1 MPCRE
6 GATSERQM
14 ISRRRAI
21 AGFGALAGAAGC
33 SRSDAGLLTEADVH
47 RAGYPT
53 VEAVKWMGGELTK
66 ATRGRLRIKQYP
78 SGQLGAEDDSI
89 GLAQYGAVDFARV
102 NFAAVN
108 NLVPETRSLCLP
120 FVIGSMD
127 HLHRAVDSD
136 VGEEIRAAFDRVGLI
151 GLAIYDAGARCFY
164 NVRGPIHEPG
174 DLKGLKIRSPM
185 SDVFLRAFDAM
196 GANPTP
202 LAVNGVFQ
210 ALSTHLIDGA
220 ENNWP
225 TFESARH
232 LEMAKFW
239 SETRHSYSPEILTMS
254 KERFFAL
261 SKADQDLIRDAAAR
275 SVPVMRENWAKFSEE
290 SKAKALAAGVQA
302 NDADIPAFRASVEDL
317 LKRETEAPVLAS
329 LYNRVRDL
337 SG

>member
-1 MPCRE
+1 MITRRMAFTTLAA
-6 GATSERQM
+6 GA
-14 ISRRRAI
+14 
-21 AGFGALAGAAGC
+21 ALAGCAPGEQAGV
-33 SRSDAGLLTEADVH
+33 LTEADVH

-53 VEAVKWMGGELTK
+53 VEAVKWMGAEIEA
-66 ATRGRLRIKQYP
+66 ATGGRLRLKQYP

-108 NLVPETRSLCLP
+108 NLVPETRVLCLP
-120 FVIGSMD
+120 FAIDSME

-136 VGEEIRAAFDRVGLI
+136 VGEEIRAAFDRVGLV
-151 GLAIYDAGARCFY
+151 GLAVYDAGARCFY
-164 NVRGPIHEPG
+164 NVRRPIHTPD

-185 SDVFLRAFDAM
+185 SDVFLHSFAAM

-232 LEMAKFW
+232 LEMARYW
-239 SETRHSYSPEILTMS
+239 SETQHSYSPEILTMS
-254 KERFFAL
+254 KQRYEAL
-261 SKADQDLIRDAAAR
+261 APADRDIVRDAAAR
-275 SVPVMRENWAKFSEE
+275 SVPVMRENWARFSDE
-290 SKAKALAAGVQA
+290 SKAKALAAGVLA
-302 NDADIPAFRASVEDL
+302 NDADRAAFRASVEGL
-317 LKRETEAPVLAS
+317 LKRETETPVLAS
-329 LYNRVRDL
+329 LYARVRDL
-337 SG
+337 TG

>member
-1 MPCRE
+1 
-6 GATSERQM
+6 M
-14 ISRRRAI
+14 ITRRRALLGI
-21 AGFGALAGAAGC
+21 GGAGAALSACGQGE
-33 SRSDAGLLTEADVH
+33 AGLLTEADVH

-53 VEAVKWMGGELTK
+53 VEAVKWMGGEIEK
-66 ATRGRLRIKQYP
+66 ATGGRLRVKQYP

-108 NLVPETRSLCLP
+108 NLVPETRVLCLP
-120 FVIGSMD
+120 FAIDSMG
-127 HLHRAVDSD
+127 HLHRVVDSD
-136 VGEEIRAAFDRVGLI
+136 IGIQIRTAFERQGLI

-164 NVRGPIHEPG
+164 NVRKPIHEPG
-174 DLKGLKIRSPM
+174 DLRGLKIRSPM
-185 SDVFLRAFDAM
+185 SDVFLRAFGAM

-232 LEMAKFW
+232 LEIAKFW
-239 SETRHSYSPEILTMS
+239 SETQHSYSPEILTMS
-254 KERFFAL
+254 KQRFDAMTP
-261 SKADQDLIRDAAAR
+261 ADREIVVDAAAR
-275 SVPVMRENWAKFSEE
+275 SVPVMREHWARFSEE
-290 SKAKALAAGVQA
+290 SRVKAMAQEVVA
-302 NDADIPAFRASVEDL
+302 NEANREAFRAAVADL
-317 LKRETEAPVLAS
+317 VASETSDPVLAS
-329 LYNRVRDL
+329 LFKRVRDL

>member
-1 MPCRE
+1 
-6 GATSERQM
+6 M
-14 ISRRRAI
+14 ITRRS
-21 AGFGALAGAAGC
+21 ALATLAAGAGLAAC
-33 SRSDAGLLTEADVH
+33 SPADSGLLTEADVH

-53 VEAVKWMGGELTK
+53 VEAVKWMGAEIEK
-66 ATRGRLRIKQYP
+66 ATGGRLHIKQYP

-89 GLAQYGAVDFARV
+89 GLARFGAVDFARV

-108 NLVPETRSLCLP
+108 NLVPQTRVLCLP
-120 FVIGSMD
+120 FVIESMD

-136 VGEEIRAAFDRVGLI
+136 VGAEIRAAFDRVGLI
-151 GLAIYDAGARCFY
+151 GLAVYDAGARCFY
-164 NVRGPIHEPG
+164 NVRGPIVHPG

-185 SDVFLRAFDAM
+185 SDVFLRSFAAM

-232 LEMAKFW
+232 LEMARFW

-254 KERFFAL
+254 KERFFAR
-261 SKADQDLIRDAAAR
+261 SKADQDIIRDAAAR

-302 NDADIPAFRASVEDL
+302 NDADIPAFRATVETL
-317 LKRETEAPVLAS
+317 LTQETQGPVLAS
-329 LYNRVRDL
+329 LYKRVRDL

>member
-1 MPCRE
+1 
-6 GATSERQM
+6 M
-14 ISRRRAI
+14 ISRRRAL
-21 AGFGALAGAAGC
+21 AGFAAVAGAVAC
-33 SRSDAGLLTEADVH
+33 SEGEAGLLTEADVH

-53 VEAVKWMGGELTK
+53 VEAVKWMGEEITK
-66 ATRGRLRIKQYP
+66 GSGGRLRIKQYP

-108 NLVPETRSLCLP
+108 NLVPETRVLCLP
-120 FVIGSMD
+120 FTVNSMD
-127 HLHRAVDSD
+127 HLHRVVDSD
-136 VGEEIRAAFDRVGLI
+136 VGSEIRAAFDRVGLV
-151 GLAIYDAGARCFY
+151 GLAVYDAGARCFY
-164 NVRGPIHEPG
+164 NVRGPITHPR

-185 SDVFLRAFDAM
+185 SDVFLHAFEAM

-254 KERFFAL
+254 KERFYAR

-290 SKAKALAAGVQA
+290 SKAKALATGVQA
-302 NDADIPAFRASVEDL
+302 NDADIPAFRATVEDL

-329 LYNRVRDL
+329 LYKRVRDL

>member
-1 MPCRE
+1 
-6 GATSERQM
+6 M
-14 ISRRRAI
+14 ITRRRALTGS
-21 AGFGALAGAAGC
+21 AGLAAVSAC
-33 SRSDAGLLTEADVH
+33 SPGPPAGLLTEADVH
-47 RAGYPT
+47 RAGFPT
-53 VEAVKWMGGELTK
+53 VEAVKWMGGEIEK
-66 ATRGRLRIKQYP
+66 ATQGRYRLKQYP

-89 GLAQYGAVDFARV
+89 GLARFGAVDFARV

-108 NLVPETRSLCLP
+108 NLVPETRVLCLP
-120 FVIGSMD
+120 FAIDSMD

-136 VGEEIRAAFDRVGLI
+136 VGRQIRAAFDRVGLV

-164 NVRGPIHEPG
+164 NVRGPIAHPR

-185 SDVFLRAFDAM
+185 SDVFLRAFAAM

-225 TFESARH
+225 TFETARH

-239 SETRHSYSPEILTMS
+239 SETEHSYSPEILTMS
-254 KERFFAL
+254 KKRFQAL
-261 SKADQDLIRDAAAR
+261 LPQDRDIVLDAAQR
-275 SVPVMRENWAKFSEE
+275 SVPRMREHWAKFSEE
-290 SKAKALAAGVQA
+290 SRTKALAARVKV
-302 NDADIPAFRASVEDL
+302 NDADRAAFR
-317 LKRETEAPVLAS
+317 ETVAGVIAAETKDEPLAT
-329 LYNRVRDL
+329 LYRKVRDL

>member
-1 MPCRE
+1 
-6 GATSERQM
+6 M
-14 ISRRRAI
+14 ISRRS
-21 AGFGALAGAAGC
+21 ALTTLAAATSLAAC
-33 SRSDAGLLTEADVH
+33 SKGEVGLLTEADVH

-53 VEAVKWMGGELTK
+53 VEAVKWMGAELTEV
-66 ATRGRLRIKQYP
+66 TGGRLRLKQYP

-89 GLAQYGAVDFARV
+89 GLARFGAVDFARV

-108 NLVPETRSLCLP
+108 NLVPETRVLCLP
-120 FVIGSMD
+120 FTIDSME

-136 VGEEIRAAFDRVGLI
+136 VGAEIRAAFDKVGLI

-164 NVRGPIHEPG
+164 NVRKPIVLPG

-185 SDVFLRAFDAM
+185 SDVFLRAFAAM

-225 TFESARH
+225 TFESASH
-232 LEMAKFW
+232 YEMASYW

-254 KERFFAL
+254 KERFLAM
-261 SKADQDLIRDAAAR
+261 SKADQELIRDVAAR
-275 SVPVMRENWAKFSEE
+275 SVPVMRETWAAFSEA
-290 SKAKALAAGVQA
+290 SKAKVLKAGIKA
-302 NDADIPAFRASVEDL
+302 NQADIPAFRASVQDL
-317 LKRETEAPVLAS
+317 LKRETESPVLAS
-329 LYNRVRDL
+329 LHKRVRNL

>member
-1 MPCRE
+1 
-6 GATSERQM
+6 M

-21 AGFGALAGAAGC
+21 AGFGALAGASAC
-33 SRSDAGLLTEADVH
+33 SQGDAGLLTEADVH

-53 VEAVKWMGGELTK
+53 VEAVKWMGEEIAK
-66 ATRGRLRIKQYP
+66 ATGGRLKLKQYP

-108 NLVPETRSLCLP
+108 NLVPETRVLCLP
-120 FVIGSMD
+120 FAVHSME

-136 VGEEIRAAFDRVGLI
+136 VGREIRSAFDRVGLV

-164 NVRGPIHEPG
+164 NVRRPIHEPG
-174 DLKGLKIRSPM
+174 NLKGLKIRSPM
-185 SDVFLRAFDAM
+185 SDVFLRAFAAM

-232 LEMAKFW
+232 LEMARFW
-239 SETRHSYSPEILTMS
+239 SETQHSYSPEILTMS
-254 KERFFAL
+254 KQRFQSL
-261 SKADQDLIRDAAAR
+261 SKADQDIIVDAAER
-275 SVPVMRENWAKFSEE
+275 SVPRMREHWARFSDE
-290 SKAKALAAGVQA
+290 SRAKALAAGVQA
-302 NDADIPAFRASVEDL
+302 NDADRTAFRRTVEGL
-317 LKRETEAPVLAS
+317 IVRETADATLAS
-329 LYNRVRDL
+329 LYKRTQDL

>member
-1 MPCRE
+1 
-6 GATSERQM
+6 M
-14 ISRRRAI
+14 ITRRRAL
-21 AGFGALAGAAGC
+21 AAAGAALGAGVTAC
-33 SRSDAGLLTEADVH
+33 ARRDATLLTEADVH

-53 VEAVKWMGGELTK
+53 VEAVKWMGAEIEA
-66 ATRGRLRIKQYP
+66 ATGGRLRLKQYP
-78 SGQLGAEDDSI
+78 SGQLGAEDDSV
-89 GLAQYGAVDFARV
+89 GLAQFGAVDFARV

-108 NLVPETRSLCLP
+108 NLVPQTRVLCLP
-120 FVIGSMD
+120 FVITSMD
-127 HLHRAVDSD
+127 HLHRTVDSD
-136 VGEEIRAAFDRVGLI
+136 VGEEILAAFDRTGLV

-164 NVRGPIHEPG
+164 NVRGPISVPG

-185 SDVFLRAFDAM
+185 SDVFLRSLAAM

-232 LEMAKFW
+232 LEIAKFW
-239 SETRHSYSPEILTMS
+239 SETQHSYSPEILTMS
-254 KERFFAL
+254 KDRFSAL
-261 SKADQDLIRDAAAR
+261 PKADQDLIRDVAAR
-275 SVPVMRENWAKFSEE
+275 SVPVMREHWARFSEE

-302 NDADIPAFRASVEDL
+302 NEADIPAFRAAVEGL
-317 LKRETEAPVLAS
+317 LARETQAPVLAS
-329 LYNRVRDL
+329 LYRRVRDL

>member
-1 MPCRE
+1 
-6 GATSERQM
+6 M
-14 ISRRRAI
+14 ITRRRAI
-21 AGFGALAGAAGC
+21 TAAAALGAGASLSACAPG
-33 SRSDAGLLTEADVH
+33 DPGLLTEADVH

-53 VEAVKWMGGELTK
+53 VEAVKWMGAELEK
-66 ATRGRLRIKQYP
+66 ATGGRLHLKQYP

-108 NLVPETRSLCLP
+108 NLVPQTRALCLP
-120 FVIGSMD
+120 FVIDSMD
-127 HLHRAVDSD
+127 HLHRAVDSG

-164 NVRGPIHEPG
+164 NVRGPITHPK
-174 DLKGLKIRSPM
+174 DLRGLKIRSPM
-185 SDVFLRAFDAM
+185 SDVFLRSFEAM

-202 LAVNGVFQ
+202 LAVNSVFQ

-254 KERFFAL
+254 KERFFAR

-290 SKAKALAAGVQA
+290 SKAKALAAGIKA

-317 LKRETEAPVLAS
+317 LKRETEEPVLAS
-329 LYNRVRDL
+329 LYKRVRVL

>member
-1 MPCRE
+1 
-6 GATSERQM
+6 M
-14 ISRRRAI
+14 ISRRRI
-21 AGFGALAGAAGC
+21 ITGLGTLAGAAAC
-33 SRSDAGLLTEADVH
+33 SQGDAGLFTEADVH

-53 VEAVKWMGGELTK
+53 VEAVKWMGEEIARASG
-66 ATRGRLRIKQYP
+66 GRLRIEQYP

-89 GLAQYGAVDFARV
+89 GLARFGAVDFARV

-108 NLVPETRSLCLP
+108 NLVPETRVLCLP
-120 FVIGSMD
+120 FAINSME
-127 HLHRAVDSD
+127 HLHRVVDSD
-136 VGEEIRAAFDRVGLI
+136 VGDEIRAAFDRVGLV

-174 DLKGLKIRSPM
+174 DLRGLKVRSPM
-185 SDVFLRAFDAM
+185 SDVFLRAFAAM

-232 LEMAKFW
+232 LEMARYW
-239 SETRHSYSPEILTMS
+239 SETQHSYSPEILTMS
-254 KERFFAL
+254 KVRFL
-261 SKADQDLIRDAAAR
+261 SLSRQDQDVVMDAAGR
-275 SVPVMRENWAKFSEE
+275 SVPRMREHWAQFSEE
-290 SKAKALAAGVQA
+290 SKAKALAAGVVA
-302 NDADIPAFRASVEDL
+302 NEADRAAFRATVSDL
-317 LKRETEAPVLAS
+317 IARETADATLAS
-329 LYNRVRDL
+329 LYKRTQDL

>member
-1 MPCRE
+1 
-6 GATSERQM
+6 M
-14 ISRRRAI
+14 ISRRRALLGLGGATLALSACGQEE
-21 AGFGALAGAAGC
+21 AGI
-33 SRSDAGLLTEADVH
+33 LTEADVH

-53 VEAVKWMGGELTK
+53 VEAVKWMGAEIEK
-66 ATRGRLRIKQYP
+66 ATGGRLRLKQYP

-108 NLVPETRSLCLP
+108 NLVPETRVLCLP
-120 FVIGSMD
+120 FAIDSID

-136 VGEEIRAAFDRVGLI
+136 IGAEIRKAFEREGLI

-185 SDVFLRAFDAM
+185 SDVFLKAFGAM

-232 LEMAKFW
+232 LEIAKFW
-239 SETRHSYSPEILTMS
+239 SETEHSYSPEILTMS
-254 KERFFAL
+254 KQRFEAM
-261 SKADQDLIRDAAAR
+261 SPADREIVLDAAAR
-275 SVPVMRENWAKFSEE
+275 SVPVMRANWAKFSDE
-290 SKAKALAAGVQA
+290 SRAKALRQGVKA
-302 NDADIPAFRASVEDL
+302 NEANREAFRASVAGL
-317 LKRETEAPVLAS
+317 VAQETADPVLAS
-329 LYNRVRDL
+329 LYRRVRDL
-337 SG
+337 TG

>member
-1 MPCRE
+1 
-6 GATSERQM
+6 M
-14 ISRRRAI
+14 ISRRS
-21 AGFGALAGAAGC
+21 ALTLMGAAGVAAC
-33 SRSDAGLLTEADVH
+33 TPEASSGLLTEADVH

-53 VEAVKWMGGELTK
+53 VEAVKWMGAEITK
-66 ATRGRLRIKQYP
+66 ATGGRLTLKQYP

-108 NLVPETRSLCLP
+108 NLVPQTRVLCLP
-120 FVIGSMD
+120 FAIDSMD

-136 VGEEIRAAFDRVGLI
+136 VGAEIRAAFDRVGLI

-164 NVRGPIHEPG
+164 NVRGPIHTPD

-185 SDVFLRAFDAM
+185 SDVFLRAFAAM

-232 LEMAKFW
+232 LEMAKYW
-239 SETRHSYSPEILTMS
+239 SETQHSYSPEILTMS
-254 KERFFAL
+254 KTRFQRL
-261 SKADQDLIRDAAAR
+261 SKADQEIVLDAAAR
-275 SVPVMRENWAKFSEE
+275 SVPVMRANWATFSEA
-290 SKAKALAAGVQA
+290 SKAKALGEGIMA
-302 NDADIPAFRASVEDL
+302 NDADRGAFRASVEEL
-317 LKRETEAPVLAS
+317 LKSETADPVLAS
-329 LYNRVRDL
+329 LYSRVRSL

>member
-1 MPCRE
+1 
-6 GATSERQM
+6 M
-14 ISRRRAI
+14 ITRRRAI
-21 AGFGALAGAAGC
+21 ASVGAALGAGAGLSACAPG
-33 SRSDAGLLTEADVH
+33 DAGLMTEADVH

-53 VEAVKWMGGELTK
+53 VEAVKWMGAEIEK
-66 ATRGRLRIKQYP
+66 ATGGRLHIKQYP

-89 GLAQYGAVDFARV
+89 GLARFGAVDFARV

-108 NLVPETRSLCLP
+108 NLVPQTRVLCLP
-120 FVIGSMD
+120 FVIDSMD

-164 NVRGPIHEPG
+164 NVRRPIVRPG
-174 DLKGLKIRSPM
+174 DMKGLKIRSPM
-185 SDVFLRAFDAM
+185 SDVFLRSFEAM

-239 SETRHSYSPEILTMS
+239 SETQHSYSPEILTMS
-254 KERFFAL
+254 KERFFAR

-275 SVPVMRENWAKFSEE
+275 SVPVMREHWARFSEE
-290 SKAKALAAGVQA
+290 SKAKALATGVQA
-302 NDADIPAFRASVEDL
+302 NDADIPAFRATVETL
-317 LKRETEAPVLAS
+317 LTQETQAPVLAS
-329 LYNRVRDL
+329 LYKRVRDL

>member
-1 MPCRE
+1 
-6 GATSERQM
+6 M

-21 AGFGALAGAAGC
+21 AGLGALAGASAC
-33 SRSDAGLLTEADVH
+33 SQGDSGLLTEADVH

-53 VEAVKWMGGELTK
+53 VEAVKWMGAELEK
-66 ATRGRLRIKQYP
+66 ATGGRLRIKQYP

-108 NLVPETRSLCLP
+108 NLVPETRVLCLP
-120 FVIGSMD
+120 FVIESMD
-127 HLHRAVDSD
+127 HLHHAVDSD
-136 VGEEIRAAFDRVGLI
+136 IGEEIRAAFDRVGLI

-164 NVRGPIHEPG
+164 NVRGPITHPG

-185 SDVFLRAFDAM
+185 SDVFLRAFETM

-254 KERFFAL
+254 KERFFA
-261 SKADQDLIRDAAAR
+261 SPKEDQDLIRDAAAR

-290 SKAKALAAGVQA
+290 SKAKALALGVQA

-317 LKRETEAPVLAS
+317 LKRETDAPMLAS
-329 LYNRVRDL
+329 LYKRVRDL

>member
-1 MPCRE
+1 LPRRE
-6 GATSERQM
+6 GETGEFQM

-21 AGFGALAGAAGC
+21 AGFGALAGASAC
-33 SRSDAGLLTEADVH
+33 SPGDAGLLTEADVH

-53 VEAVKWMGGELTK
+53 VEAVRWMGEELTK
-66 ATRGRLRIKQYP
+66 VTGGRLRIKQYP

-89 GLAQYGAVDFARV
+89 GLARFGAIDFARV

-108 NLVPETRSLCLP
+108 NLVPETRVLCLP
-120 FVIGSMD
+120 FVIDSME
-127 HLHRAVDSD
+127 HLHRVVDSN
-136 VGEEIRAAFDRVGLI
+136 VGDEIRAAFDRVGLI

-164 NVRGPIHEPG
+164 NVRRAIHEPG
-174 DLKGLKIRSPM
+174 DLRGLKIRSPM
-185 SDVFLRAFDAM
+185 SDVFLRSFAAM

-232 LEMAKFW
+232 LEMARFW
-239 SETRHSYSPEILTMS
+239 SETQHSYSPEILTMS
-254 KERFFAL
+254 KERFLAL
-261 SKADQDLIRDAAAR
+261 SKQDQDIVVDTAAR
-275 SVPVMRENWAKFSEE
+275 SVPRMREHWATFSEE
-290 SKAKALAAGVQA
+290 SRAKALAAGVVA
-302 NDADIPAFRASVEDL
+302 NDADRAAFRQTVEAL
-317 LKRETEAPVLAS
+317 VAREVAEATLAS
-329 LYNRVRDL
+329 LYKRTRDL

>member
-1 MPCRE
+1 
-6 GATSERQM
+6 M
-14 ISRRRAI
+14 ITRRRAL
-21 AGFGALAGAAGC
+21 GCFGASMGAAAC
-33 SRSDAGLLTEADVH
+33 SEAGAGLLTEADVH

-53 VEAVKWMGGELTK
+53 VEAVKWMGEEITK
-66 ATRGRLRIKQYP
+66 ATGGRLRIKQYP

-89 GLAQYGAVDFARV
+89 GLAQYGAIDFARV

-108 NLVPETRSLCLP
+108 NLVPETRVLCLP
-120 FVIGSMD
+120 FAVHSIE
-127 HLHRAVDSD
+127 HLHRVVDSD
-136 VGEEIRAAFDRVGLI
+136 VGTEIRAAFDRVGLV

-164 NVRGPIHEPG
+164 NVRGPIHEPA

-185 SDVFLRAFDAM
+185 SDVFLRTFAAM

-232 LEMAKFW
+232 LEMARYW
-239 SETRHSYSPEILTMS
+239 SETQHSYSPEILTMS
-254 KERFFAL
+254 RQRFQAL
-261 SKADQDLIRDAAAR
+261 SQADRDIIVDAAER
-275 SVPVMRENWAKFSEE
+275 SVPPMREHWAHFSDE
-290 SKAKALAAGVQA
+290 SRAKALAAGVQA
-302 NDADIPAFRASVEDL
+302 NDADRPAFRKTVEGL
-317 LKRETEAPVLAS
+317 IARETANATLAS
-329 LYNRVRDL
+329 LYRRTQDL

>member
-1 MPCRE
+1 
-6 GATSERQM
+6 M
-14 ISRRRAI
+14 ISRPWITRRRALL
-21 AGFGALAGAAGC
+21 GAGAAGLGAC
-33 SRSDAGLLTEADVH
+33 SPGETGILTEADVH
-47 RAGYPT
+47 RTGFPT
-53 VEAVKWMGGELTK
+53 VEAVKWMGGEIET
-66 ATRGRLRIKQYP
+66 ATQGRLRLRQYP

-108 NLVPETRSLCLP
+108 NLVPETRALCLP
-120 FVIGSMD
+120 FAIESMD

-136 VGEEIRAAFDRVGLI
+136 VGVQIRAAFDRVGLV

-164 NVRGPIHEPG
+164 NVRGPITHPK
-174 DLKGLKIRSPM
+174 DLNGLKIRSPM
-185 SDVFLRAFDAM
+185 SDVFLNAFAAM

-225 TFESARH
+225 TFETARH

-239 SETRHSYSPEILTMS
+239 SETQHSYSPEILTMS
-254 KERFFAL
+254 KRRFDAM
-261 SKADQDLIRDAAAR
+261 SKEDRDIVLDAAAR
-275 SVPVMRENWAKFSEE
+275 SVPRMRAHWATFSEE
-290 SKAKALAAGVQA
+290 SKAKAMATGVKA
-302 NDADIPAFRASVEDL
+302 NEADRPAFRASVEQMIAH
-317 LKRETEAPVLAS
+317 ETRGEVLAS
-329 LYNRVRDL
+329 LYQRVRDL

>member
-1 MPCRE
+1 MPRRE
-6 GATSERQM
+6 GKACELEM
-14 ISRRRAI
+14 ITRRGAL
-21 AGFGALAGAAGC
+21 AGFGAAAAATAC
-33 SRSDAGLLTEADVH
+33 SPDDAGLLTEADVH

-53 VEAVKWMGGELTK
+53 VEAVKWMGEEITR
-66 ATRGRLRIKQYP
+66 ATGGRLKVKQFP

-108 NLVPETRSLCLP
+108 NLVPETRVLCLP
-120 FVIGSMD
+120 FAVHSMD
-127 HLHRAVDSD
+127 HLHRVVDSD
-136 VGEEIRAAFDRVGLI
+136 VGEEIRAAFDRVGLV

-185 SDVFLRAFDAM
+185 SDVFLRMFAAM

-232 LEMAKFW
+232 LELARYW
-239 SETRHSYSPEILTMS
+239 SETEHSYSPEILTMS
-254 KERFFAL
+254 KRSFGAL
-261 SKADQDLIRDAAAR
+261 SKSDQDIVVDAAAR
-275 SVPVMRENWAKFSEE
+275 SVPKMREHWARFSDE
-290 SKAKALAAGVQA
+290 SKAKALKAGVQS
-302 NDADIPAFRASVEDL
+302 NVADRPAFRRAVEEL
-317 LKRETEAPVLAS
+317 VARETADATLAD
-329 LYNRVRDL
+329 LYKRTQDL